1 MPLQDDVSE
10 VTWRENTT
18 NVTSREVQQFE
29 SIKLKFLDN
38 VVNALMHSGFL
49 VSAMLETLL
58 SHYGSAKKT
67 QSAKDVPAVVD
78 AEKCRF
84 ERNFVKELVVREHYP
99 MGHIAELWKMLATH
113 HSDEVQNLL
122 KLSQV
127 ALVLPTNTA
136 GCERGFSTQN
146 RNKNA
151 LRNRLKAKRLDVLM
165 TIDIEGPPSKDF
177 DFSTALDVWARTN
190 RRIVV
195 STSN

>member
-1 MPLQDDVSE
+1 MKMSTCGNE
-10 VTWRENTT
+10 E
-18 NVTSREVQQFE
+18 
-29 SIKLKFLDN
+29 
-38 VVNALMHSGFL
+38 
-49 VSAMLETLL
+49 LETLL

-67 QSAKDVPAVVD
+67 QSGKDVPAVVD
-78 AEKCRF
+78 AKKCRF
-84 ERNFVKELVVREHYP
+84 GWNFVKELVVREHYP